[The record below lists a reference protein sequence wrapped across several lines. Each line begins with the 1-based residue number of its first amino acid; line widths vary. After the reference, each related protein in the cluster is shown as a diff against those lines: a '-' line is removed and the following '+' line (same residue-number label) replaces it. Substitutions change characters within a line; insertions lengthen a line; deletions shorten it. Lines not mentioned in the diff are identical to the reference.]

1 MLAWLGTTVLTQ
13 AWLWLSWEAA
23 STTQF
28 GHATPSQARPSR
40 QPCRNQTIRHRVLAL
55 FLQPKFVIIWSCAV
69 PLLISWLRLRSKQDN
84 SDGTCS
90 PHCAAQQMT
99 WKPLSTQLSSAYHI
113 LTAATPADAKFQ
125 GSFVFKYKTYN
136 NTPRSPCNIL
146 WPTWLR
152 YAKLNFYWFKNI
164 ASQ

>member
-1 MLAWLGTTVLTQ
+1 MRSSQHYSVWTRHAKPGQTVT
-13 AWLWLSWEAA
+13 
-23 STTQF
+23 
-28 GHATPSQARPSR
+28 ATLQKPDKQTSRPRTIFCSQG
-40 QPCRNQTIRHRVLAL
+40 
-55 FLQPKFVIIWSCAV
+55 VIIWSCV
-69 PLLISWLRLRSKQDN
+69 EPLISWLRLRSKQDN

-136 NTPRSPCNIL
+136 NTPRSPSNIL
-146 WPTWLR
+146 CP
-152 YAKLNFYWFKNI
+152 A
-164 ASQ
+164 